1 MTTEQLQPL
10 IYDIGEPGRMGVNLP
25 ECDVPK
31 VELPAALMRADLA
44 LPEVGEVQ
52 VVRHF
57 VKLSK
62 LNYSIDEGL
71 YPLGSCTMKYNPKVN
86 EDAARLP
93 GLAHLHPLTDES
105 GSQGAL
111 FIMHELQA
119 WLGEISGFEKVSL
132 TPAAGAQG
140 EFAGILMIR
149 QYHIDRG
156 EGQRDLI
163 LVPDSAHGT
172 NPATVTMAGMHV
184 HELPSNAR
192 GNVDM
197 DALRAA
203 CEGEL
208 RDRIAGMMIT
218 VPSTLGLFESTI
230 LEVISIVHDAGGL
243 MYMDGANMN
252 ALMAV
257 VKPGELGFD
266 VMHYN
271 LHKTFSTPHGGGGP
285 GSGAVGVNEKLAPYL
300 PGPIV
305 EIVEE
310 PSPQPPPIAMEGD
323 FSASDEPVGAAYQVA
338 RNARRDDGRPNG
350 SPLQTTGGGV
360 EPVEPPLYGF
370 VMPEKS
376 IGRMKA
382 FQGNFG
388 MHLRAYAY
396 IRVYGDTGI
405 RDVTRYAVLNANY
418 LRAKLMT
425 TYTVPYPRY
434 CGHEFV
440 LEGHFEDADDVHA
453 LDISKRLMD
462 YGFHPPTNYFPLIV
476 PEALLIEPTE
486 TETKADLDEF
496 IEAMEAIAAEARTE
510 PELLRNA
517 PHTAP
522 VRRLDEVRAAKEL
535 ALCCAPARP
544 PRG

>member
-1 MTTEQLQPL
+1 MTAELLQPL
-10 IYDIGEPGRMGVNLP
+10 IYEIGSPGRMGVNLP

-31 VELPAALMRADLA
+31 VELPAALMREELA

-62 LNYSIDEGL
+62 LNYSIDQGL
-71 YPLGSCTMKYNPKVN
+71 YPLGSCTMKYNPKIN

-93 GLAHLHPLTDES
+93 GFAQLHPLTDES

-111 FIMHELQA
+111 FLMHELQQ
-119 WLGEISGFEKVSL
+119 WLGEISGFEAVSL

-149 QYHIDRG
+149 QYHINRG

-163 LVPDSAHGT
+163 LVPNSAHGT
-172 NPATVTMAGMHV
+172 NPATVTMAGMDV
-184 HELPSNAR
+184 LELPADDQ

-203 CEGEL
+203 CEGAL

-218 VPSTLGLFESTI
+218 VPSTLGLFEPTI
-230 LEVISIVHDAGGL
+230 LEVIAAVHEAGGL

-257 VKPGELGFD
+257 VKPGALGFD

-285 GSGAVGVNEKLAPYL
+285 GSGAVGVNAKLAPYL
-300 PGPIV
+300 PGPVVGIIEPATPHPKPLPHKEGGASNTSMQSEHSPSLSV
-305 EIVEE
+305 GEGAGGWRGEE
-310 PSPQPPPIAMEGD
+310 A
-323 FSASDEPVGAAYQVA
+323 
-338 RNARRDDGRPNG
+338 
-350 SPLQTTGGGV
+350 
-360 EPVEPPLYGF
+360 PLYGF

-382 FQGNFG
+382 FHGNFG

-396 IRVYGDTGI
+396 IRVYGDSGI

-418 LRAKLMT
+418 LRARLMQ

-440 LEGHFEDADDVHA
+440 LEGHFADAEDVHA

-486 TETKADLDEF
+486 TEVKADLDEF
-496 IEAMEAIAAEARTE
+496 VEALERIAAEARE
-510 PELLRNA
+510 DPELLRGA

-522 VRRLDEVRAAKEL
+522 VRRLDEVRAAREL
-535 ALCCAPARP
+535 VLCCAPARAAGG
-544 PRG
+544 R

>member
-1 MTTEQLQPL
+1 MQNAAATNGAGAPQPKELEPL
-10 IYDIGEPGRMGVNLP
+10 IYDLGAPGRIGVNLP
-25 ECDVPK
+25 DCDVPK
-31 VELPAALMRADLA
+31 TALPADLLRADLA

-62 LNYSIDEGL
+62 LNYSIDQGL

-93 GLAHLHPLTDES
+93 GFAQLHPLTDAD
-105 GSQGAL
+105 GAQGAL
-111 FIMHELQA
+111 YLMHELQT
-119 WLGEISGFEKVSL
+119 WLGEISGFEAVSL
-132 TPAAGAQG
+132 SPAAGAQG

-149 QYHIDRG
+149 RYHIDRG
-156 EGQRDLI
+156 EGQRDII

-172 NPATVTMAGMHV
+172 NPATVTMAGMSV
-184 HELPSNAR
+184 RELPADEQ
-192 GNVDM
+192 GNVDLA
-197 DALRAA
+197 ALREVCA
-203 CEGEL
+203 GEL

-218 VPSTLGLFESTI
+218 VPSTLGLFEATI
-230 LEVISIVHDAGGL
+230 LDVVEAVHDAGGL

-252 ALMAV
+252 ALMGA

-285 GSGAVGVNEKLAPYL
+285 GSGAVGVTATLAPYL
-300 PGPIV
+300 PGPV
-305 EIVEE
+305 VAVVEE
-310 PSPQPPPIAMEGD
+310 ENEQ
-323 FSASDEPVGAAYQVA
+323 
-338 RNARRDDGRPNG
+338 
-350 SPLQTTGGGV
+350 
-360 EPVEPPLYGF
+360 EPPLYGLI
-370 VMPEKS
+370 MPEKS
-376 IGRMKA
+376 IGRLKA

-396 IRVYGDTGI
+396 IRVYGDAGI

-418 LRAKLMT
+418 LRARLMA
-425 TYTVPYPRY
+425 TYKVPYPRY

-440 LEGHFEDADDVHA
+440 LEGHFDDAEDVHA

-486 TETKADLDEF
+486 TEVKEDLDAF
-496 IEAMEAIAAEARTE
+496 VEAMERIAEEARRE
-510 PELLRNA
+510 PETLLNA

-522 VRRLDEVRAAKEL
+522 VRRLDEVKAVKEL
-535 ALCCAPARP
+535 VLCCAPALP
-544 PRG
+544 SHT

>member
-1 MTTEQLQPL
+1 MDGSVTKQALQPL
-10 IYDIGEPGRMGVNLP
+10 IYDISAPGRMGVNLP
-25 ECDVPK
+25 DCDVP
-31 VELPAALMRADLA
+31 EAPLPTELMRADLA

-57 VKLSK
+57 VKLSQ
-62 LNYSIDEGL
+62 LNYSIDQGL

-86 EDAARLP
+86 EDAARLA
-93 GLAHLHPLTDES
+93 GFAQLHPLTDES

-111 FIMHELQA
+111 FLMHELQN
-119 WLGEISGFEKVSL
+119 WLGEISGFDSVSL

-156 EGQRDLI
+156 EGQRDII
-163 LVPDSAHGT
+163 LVPNSAHGT
-172 NPATVTMAGMHV
+172 NPATVTMAGLQV
-184 HELPSNAR
+184 RELPADAQ
-192 GNVDM
+192 GNVDTQ
-197 DALRAA
+197 ALHTA
-203 CEGEL
+203 CDGEL

-230 LEVISIVHDAGGL
+230 LEVIAAVHDAGGL

-305 EIVEE
+305 DIVEPGE
-310 PSPQPPPIAMEGD
+310 SEGRGRSNGSPLHD
-323 FSASDEPVGAAYQVA
+323 SEPVGATDPVA
-338 RNARRDDGRPNG
+338 LN
-350 SPLQTTGGGV
+350 
-360 EPVEPPLYGF
+360 PPLYGF
-370 VMPEKS
+370 VMPAKS
-376 IGRMKA
+376 IGRLKA
-382 FQGNFG
+382 FHGNFG

-396 IRVYGDTGI
+396 IRVYGASGI

-418 LRAKLMT
+418 LRARLMRS
-425 TYTVPYPRY
+425 YRVPYPRY

-440 LEGHFEDADDVHA
+440 LEGHVEGVDEVHA

-486 TETKADLDEF
+486 TEVKEDLDAF
-496 IEAMEAIAAEARTE
+496 VDAMERIAEEARSE
-510 PELLRNA
+510 PETLLNA
-517 PHTAP
+517 PHSAP
-522 VRRLDEVRAAKEL
+522 VRRLDEVRAAKAL
-535 ALCCAPARP
+535 VLCCAPALASR
-544 PRG
+544 

>member
-1 MTTEQLQPL
+1 MLQPL
-10 IYDIGEPGRMGVNLP
+10 IYDIGAPGRVGVNLP
-25 ECDVPK
+25 ECDVPRAK
-31 VELPAALMRADLA
+31 LPDDLLREDLA

-57 VKLSK
+57 VKLSQ
-62 LNYSIDEGL
+62 LNYAIDKGF

-93 GLAHLHPLTDES
+93 GLAQLHPLTDES

-111 FIMHELQA
+111 FLMHELQK
-119 WLGEISGFEKVSL
+119 WLGEISGFEAVSL

-149 QYHIDRG
+149 SYHRDRG
-156 EGQRDLI
+156 DDQRDII
-163 LVPDSAHGT
+163 LVPNSAHGT
-172 NPATVTMAGMHV
+172 NPATVTMAGMRV
-184 HELPSNAR
+184 RELPSNDQ
-192 GNVDM
+192 GNVDL

-203 CEGEL
+203 CQGEM
-208 RDRIAGMMIT
+208 RDQIAGLMMT

-230 LEVISIVHDAGGL
+230 LEVIEAVHEAGGL

-285 GSGAVGVNEKLAPYL
+285 GSGAVGVNDKLKPYL

-305 EIVEE
+305 DIVEE
-310 PSPQPPPIAMEGD
+310 ARHPAGAGDEGE
-323 FSASDEPVGAAYQVA
+323 A
-338 RNARRDDGRPNG
+338 
-350 SPLQTTGGGV
+350 
-360 EPVEPPLYGF
+360 PLYGF
-370 VMPEKS
+370 VMPPRS

-382 FQGNFG
+382 FHGNFG

-396 IRVYGDTGI
+396 IRVYGDSGI

-418 LRAKLMT
+418 LRAQLMRTYKL
-425 TYTVPYPRY
+425 PYPRF

-440 LEGHFEDADDVHA
+440 LEGHFDDVDSVHA

-486 TETKADLDEF
+486 TEVKEDLDAF
-496 IEAMEAIAAEARTE
+496 VAAMERIAVEARTN
-510 PELLRNA
+510 PQLLLDA
-517 PHTAP
+517 PHSAP
-522 VRRLDEVRAAKEL
+522 VRRLDEVKAAREL
-535 ALCCAPARP
+535 VLCCAPALPPSSSPRP
-544 PRG
+544 TLDRRHVS

>member
-1 MTTEQLQPL
+1 MTTELLQPL
-10 IYDIGEPGRMGVNLP
+10 IYDIGSPGRSGVNLP

-31 VELPAALMRADLA
+31 VELPAALMREELA

-62 LNYSIDEGL
+62 LNYSIDQGL
-71 YPLGSCTMKYNPKVN
+71 YPLGSCTMKYNPKIN

-93 GLAHLHPLTDES
+93 GFAQLHPLTDEN
-105 GSQGAL
+105 GAQGAL
-111 FIMHELQA
+111 FLMHELQN
-119 WLGEISGFEKVSL
+119 WLGEISGFDAVSL

-149 QYHIDRG
+149 QYHIDHG

-163 LVPDSAHGT
+163 LVPNSAHGT
-172 NPATVTMAGMHV
+172 NPATVTMAGMEV
-184 HELPSNAR
+184 LELPSNDR

-197 DALRAA
+197 DALHAA
-203 CEGEL
+203 CEGDL

-230 LEVISIVHDAGGL
+230 LEVIATVHDAGGL

-257 VKPGELGFD
+257 VKPGALGFD

-285 GSGAVGVNEKLAPYL
+285 GSGAVGANEKLAPYL

-305 EIVEE
+305 AIVEG
-310 PSPQPPPIAMEGD
+310 GD
-323 FSASDEPVGAAYQVA
+323 PHPD
-338 RNARRDDGRPNG
+338 
-350 SPLQTTGGGV
+350 PLPHKEGGV
-360 EPVEPPLYGF
+360 SSAQFQSERPLSLVVGEGAGGRGGELEEPPLYGF

-382 FQGNFG
+382 FHGNFG

-396 IRVYGDTGI
+396 IRVYGDSGI

-418 LRAKLMT
+418 LRARLMRI
-425 TYTVPYPRY
+425 YKVPYPRY

-440 LEGHFEDADDVHA
+440 LEGHF
-453 LDISKRLMD
+453 
-462 YGFHPPTNYFPLIV
+462 
-476 PEALLIEPTE
+476 
-486 TETKADLDEF
+486 
-496 IEAMEAIAAEARTE
+496 
-510 PELLRNA
+510 
-517 PHTAP
+517 
-522 VRRLDEVRAAKEL
+522 RR
-535 ALCCAPARP
+535 
-544 PRG
+544 G

>member
-1 MTTEQLQPL
+1 MKAEQLQPL
-10 IYDIGEPGRMGVNLP
+10 IYDIGSPGRMGVNLP
-25 ECDVPK
+25 DCDVPK
-31 VELPAALMRADLA
+31 VELPAALMREELA

-62 LNYSIDEGL
+62 LNYSIDQGM
-71 YPLGSCTMKYNPKVN
+71 YPLGSCTMKYNPKIN

-93 GLAHLHPLTDES
+93 GFAQLHPLTDES

-111 FIMHELQA
+111 FLMHELQT
-119 WLGEISGFEKVSL
+119 WLGEISGFPAVSL

-156 EGQRDLI
+156 ERQRDLI
-163 LVPDSAHGT
+163 LVPNSAHGT
-172 NPATVTMAGMHV
+172 NPATVTMAGMDV
-184 HELPSNAR
+184 LELPADDR

-197 DALRAA
+197 VALHAA

-230 LEVISIVHDAGGL
+230 LEVIATVHDAGGL

-252 ALMAV
+252 ALMAA
-257 VKPGELGFD
+257 VKPGALGFD

-310 PSPQPPPIAMEGD
+310 G
-323 FSASDEPVGAAYQVA
+323 
-338 RNARRDDGRPNG
+338 NADIDGGGRHNM
-350 SPLQTTGGGV
+350 SPLQVTRTDKVGV
-360 EPVEPPLYGF
+360 GATNLVAREGEGDGDEPPLYGF

-376 IGRMKA
+376 IGRLKA
-382 FQGNFG
+382 FHGNFG

-396 IRVYGDTGI
+396 IRVYGDSGI

-418 LRAKLMT
+418 LRAKLMA

-440 LEGHFEDADDVHA
+440 LEGHFPDAEDVHA

-496 IEAMEAIAAEARTE
+496 VAAMESIAEEARRD
-510 PELLRNA
+510 PELLLNA

-535 ALCCAPARP
+535 VLCCAPARAA
-544 PRG
+544 GGA

>member
-1 MTTEQLQPL
+1 MAASDPTQLLEPL
-10 IYDIGEPGRMGVNLP
+10 IYDLSAPGRIGVNLP
-25 ECDVPK
+25 ECDVP
-31 VELPAALMRADLA
+31 ESPLPAELLRADLA

-52 VVRHF
+52 AVRHF
-57 VKLSK
+57 VKLSH
-62 LNYSIDEGL
+62 LNYSIDQGL

-86 EDAARLP
+86 EDAARLA
-93 GLAHLHPLTDES
+93 GFAQLHPLTDES
-105 GSQGAL
+105 GAQGAL
-111 FIMHELQA
+111 FLMHELQQ
-119 WLGEISGFEKVSL
+119 WLGEISGFDGVSL
-132 TPAAGAQG
+132 SPAAGAQG

-156 EGQRDLI
+156 EGQRDII
-163 LVPDSAHGT
+163 LVPNSAHGT
-172 NPATVTMAGMHV
+172 NPATVTMAGMSV
-184 HELPSNAR
+184 RELPANDQ

-197 DALRAA
+197 AALHAA

-218 VPSTLGLFESTI
+218 VPSTLGLFEATI
-230 LEVISIVHDAGGL
+230 LEVISTVHDAGGL

-285 GSGAVGVNEKLAPYL
+285 GSGAVGVNEKLRPYL
-300 PGPIV
+300 PGPVVSVI
-305 EIVEE
+305 EAE
-310 PSPQPPPIAMEGD
+310 
-323 FSASDEPVGAAYQVA
+323 DESGA
-338 RNARRDDGRPNG
+338 
-350 SPLQTTGGGV
+350 
-360 EPVEPPLYGF
+360 PLYGF

-382 FQGNFG
+382 FHGNFG

-396 IRVYGDTGI
+396 IRVYGDSGI

-418 LRAKLMT
+418 LRAKLMQ

-440 LEGHFEDADDVHA
+440 LEGHVDNVDDVHA

-486 TETKADLDEF
+486 TEVKEDLDAF
-496 IEAMEAIAAEARTE
+496 VEAMEAIAEEARSD
-510 PELLRNA
+510 PETLLNA

-522 VRRLDEVRAAKEL
+522 VRRLDEVRAVKEL
-535 ALCCAPARP
+535 VLCCAPALPDRP
-544 PRG
+544 G

>member
-1 MTTEQLQPL
+1 MLEPL
-10 IYDIGEPGRMGVNLP
+10 IYDLGAPGRIGVNLP
-25 ECDVPK
+25 ACDVP
-31 VELPAALMRADLA
+31 ETPLPAELMRDDLP

-57 VKLSK
+57 VKLSQ
-62 LNYSIDEGL
+62 LNYSIDQGL

-86 EDAARLP
+86 EDAARLA
-93 GLAHLHPLTDES
+93 GFAQLHPLTDES

-111 FIMHELQA
+111 FLMHELQQ
-119 WLGEISGFEKVSL
+119 WLGEISGFDAVSL

-156 EGQRDLI
+156 ESQRDII
-163 LVPDSAHGT
+163 LVPNSAHGT
-172 NPATVTMAGMHV
+172 NPATVTMAGMSV
-184 HELPSNAR
+184 RELPSNDQ

-197 DALRAA
+197 VALHAA
-203 CEGEL
+203 CEGDL

-230 LEVISIVHDAGGL
+230 LEVITTVHEAGGL

-285 GSGAVGVNEKLAPYL
+285 GSGAVGVNDTLAPYL

-305 EIVEE
+305 DVI
-310 PSPQPPPIAMEGD
+310 EGE
-323 FSASDEPVGAAYQVA
+323 DEQGA
-338 RNARRDDGRPNG
+338 
-350 SPLQTTGGGV
+350 
-360 EPVEPPLYGF
+360 PLYGF
-370 VMPEKS
+370 VMPKKS

-382 FQGNFG
+382 FHGNFG

-396 IRVYGDTGI
+396 IRVYGDSGI
-405 RDVTRYAVLNANY
+405 RDVTRIAVLNANY
-418 LRAKLMT
+418 LRAKLMR
-425 TYTVPYPRY
+425 TYKVPYPRY

-440 LEGHFEDADDVHA
+440 LEGHVDGVEEVHA

-486 TETKADLDEF
+486 TEVKEDLDAF
-496 IEAMEAIAAEARTE
+496 VEAMEKIAEEARTE
-510 PELLRNA
+510 PDTLLNA

-522 VRRLDEVRAAKEL
+522 VRRLDEVHAVKAL
-535 ALCCAPARP
+535 ILCCAPALP
-544 PRG
+544 PA

>member
-1 MTTEQLQPL
+1 MTNELLQPL
-10 IYDIGEPGRMGVNLP
+10 IYDLGSPGRMGVNLP
-25 ECDVPK
+25 DCDVPK
-31 VELPAALMRADLA
+31 VELPASLTREDLP

-62 LNYSIDEGL
+62 LNYSIDTGM
-71 YPLGSCTMKYNPKVN
+71 YPLGSCTMKYNPKIN

-93 GLAHLHPLTDES
+93 GFAQLHPLTDES

-111 FIMHELQA
+111 FLMHELQR
-119 WLGEISGFEKVSL
+119 WLGEISGFEAVSL

-163 LVPDSAHGT
+163 LVPNSAHGT

-184 HELPSNAR
+184 HELPADDQ
-192 GNVDM
+192 GNVDTA
-197 DALRAA
+197 ALHAA
-203 CEGEL
+203 CEGAL

-230 LEVISIVHDAGGL
+230 LEVIATVHDAGGL

-252 ALMAV
+252 ALMAA

-285 GSGAVGVNEKLAPYL
+285 GSGAVGVNAKLAPYL
-300 PGPIV
+300 PGPVV
-305 EIVEE
+305 EIVE
-310 PSPQPPPIAMEGD
+310 
-323 FSASDEPVGAAYQVA
+323 GATT
-338 RNARRDDGRPNG
+338 DTDMGGRHDM
-350 SPLQTTGGGV
+350 SPLQVPHTDKVGV
-360 EPVEPPLYGF
+360 GATNLVARAEQGDGAPLYGF

-376 IGRMKA
+376 IGRLKA
-382 FQGNFG
+382 FHGNFG

-396 IRVYGDTGI
+396 IRVYGDSGI

-418 LRAKLMT
+418 LRARLMATYKL
-425 TYTVPYPRY
+425 PYPRH

-440 LEGHFEDADDVHA
+440 IEGHFEDVEDVHA

-486 TETKADLDEF
+486 TETKSDLDEF
-496 IEAMEAIAAEARTE
+496 VEAMERIAQEARRA
-510 PELLRNA
+510 PDLLRKA

-522 VRRLDEVRAAKEL
+522 VRRLDETRAARQL
-535 ALCCAPARP
+535 VLCCAPARP
-544 PRG
+544 N

>member
-1 MTTEQLQPL
+1 MTKEQLQPL
-10 IYDIGEPGRMGVNLP
+10 IYEIGEPGRIGVNLP
-25 ECDVPK
+25 DCDVPK

-62 LNYSIDEGL
+62 LNYSIDQGL
-71 YPLGSCTMKYNPKVN
+71 YPLGSCTMKYNPKIN

-93 GLAHLHPLTDES
+93 GFAQLHPLTDES

-111 FIMHELQA
+111 FLMHELQA
-119 WLGEISGFEKVSL
+119 WLGEISGFEAVSL
-132 TPAAGAQG
+132 APAAGAQG

-197 DALRAA
+197 EALHAA
-203 CEGEL
+203 CVGEL

-230 LEVISIVHDAGGL
+230 LEVISTVHDAGGL

-310 PSPQPPPIAMEGD
+310 PSPPGPLSHE
-323 FSASDEPVGAAYQVA
+323 EPVEATYQVA
-338 RNARRDDGRPNG
+338 RNARANDGRPNG
-350 SPLQTTGGGV
+350 SPLQDLQEGD
-360 EPVEPPLYGF
+360 EPPLYGF
-370 VMPEKS
+370 VMPAKS

-382 FQGNFG
+382 FHGNFG

-396 IRVYGDTGI
+396 IRVYGDSGI

-418 LRAKLMT
+418 LRARLME

-440 LEGHFEDADDVHA
+440 LEGRFDDADDVHA

-496 IEAMEAIAAEARTE
+496 IEAMEAIAAEARAE

-544 PRG
+544 R